1 MNINNTLPMVA
12 PSPIASPTLANSLL
26 GAGSSSFGD
35 YVKTAVESLDRT
47 QKHSEFEIGR
57 AVNGETQDL
66 HQTIAA
72 LQTAD
77 LSFQLALQVR
87 NKFINAFEEVMR
99 MQV

>member
-1 MNINNTLPMVA
+1 MEPVGTLPLKMPV
-12 PSPIASPTLANSLL
+12 PIAAPTLTGSML
-26 GAGSSSFGD
+26 GAGASSFGE
-35 YVKTAVESLDRT
+35 YIKTSVETLDRT
-47 QKHSEFEIGR
+47 QKNAEMEIGK
-57 AVNGETQDL
+57 AVTGESQDL
-66 HQTIAA
+66 HKTIVA

>member
-1 MNINNTLPMVA
+1 MITNGILSLTA
-12 PSPIASPTLANSLL
+12 PTPIASPTLAGSLM
-26 GAGSSSFGD
+26 GAGSSSFGE
-35 YVKTAVESLDRT
+35 YIKTAVASLDRT
-47 QKHSEFEIGR
+47 QKSAEFEVGR
-57 AVNGETQDL
+57 AVTGESQDL
-66 HQTIAA
+66 HQTMAA

>member
-1 MNINNTLPMVA
+1 MNTVGTLALTPPA
-12 PSPIASPTLANSLL
+12 PIASPTLAGSIL
-26 GAGSSSFGD
+26 GAGSSSFGE
-35 YVKTAVESLDRT
+35 YVKTSVESLDRM
-47 QKHSEFEIGR
+47 QKGAEQEIGK
-57 AVNGETQDL
+57 AVTGESQDL
-66 HQTIAA
+66 HRTIVA

>member
-1 MNINNTLPMVA
+1 MPTNAILPLSST
-12 PSPIASPTLANSLL
+12 PFSPAPTLAGSVL
-26 GAGSSSFGD
+26 GAGSSSFGE
-35 YVKTAVESLDRT
+35 YVKSAVETLDRT
-47 QKHSEFEIGR
+47 QRTAEFEVGR
-57 AVNGETQDL
+57 AVMGESQDL
-66 HQTIAA
+66 HRTIAA

>member
-1 MNINNTLPMVA
+1 MNINGILALTSPT
-12 PSPIASPTLANSLL
+12 PIASPTLAGSLM
-26 GAGSSSFGD
+26 GAGSASFGE

-47 QKHSEFEIGR
+47 QKSAEFEVGR
-57 AVNGETQDL
+57 AVTGESQDL
-66 HQTIAA
+66 HRTIAA

>member
-1 MNINNTLPMVA
+1 MKLNGTLALTSPA
-12 PSPIASPTLANSLL
+12 PIASPTLAGSIL

-47 QKHSEFEIGR
+47 QKTAEQEIGK
-57 AVNGETQDL
+57 AVTGEAQDL
-66 HQTIAA
+66 HRTIAA
-72 LQTAD
+72 LQSAE